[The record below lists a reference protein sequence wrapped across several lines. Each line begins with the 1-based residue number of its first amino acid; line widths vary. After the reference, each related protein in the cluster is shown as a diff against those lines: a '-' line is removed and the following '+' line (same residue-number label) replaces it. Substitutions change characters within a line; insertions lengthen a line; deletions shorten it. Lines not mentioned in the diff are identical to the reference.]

1 VFAALHARRR
11 FTNAQETAAASLSR
25 VVQVLVKKLFE
36 LVVCGEFFLFA
47 AFLFEAEKKP
57 FSGRIKV
64 FEFLIHGGTDPG

>member
-1 VFAALHARRR
+1 MFAALHAPRR

-36 LVVCGEFFLFA
+36 LVVRGEFFLFA
-47 AFLFEAEKKP
+47 AFLFKEKKP

-64 FEFLIHGGTDPG
+64 FEFPIHDRTDPG